1 MDNEL
6 KQYLKNYL
14 GDLRYWRDLEM
25 DSVNHN
31 TSGTPHMCNE
41 QQLATY
47 TSRLAKLLKKEQD
60 NEWRVL
66 EPQQE
71 RYTGET
77 KVLHP

>member
-1 MDNEL
+1 MNDEL
-6 KQYLKNYL
+6 KEYLKNYL

-47 TSRLAKLLKKEQD
+47 TSRLAKLLKKEND
-60 NEWRVL
+60 NE
-66 EPQQE
+66 
-71 RYTGET
+71 
-77 KVLHP
+77 